1 MIFSKIAGVYGQE
14 RQPLS
19 LFPVPQQQTTTLFPR
34 SQFDSQTKVPTLNSW
49 GQCVWDAQQREY
61 EQQQRQQF
69 SDYEDCLEMDGDLEL
84 LDQDEAVERLVR
96 LHTVSDIIGYGA
108 ISAIP
113 MLIPK

>member
-34 SQFDSQTKVPTLNSW
+34 SPFDSQTKVPTLNSW
-49 GQCVWDAQQREY
+49 VQCGWDAQRREY
-61 EQQQRQQF
+61 EQRQQF
-69 SDYEDCLEMDGDLEL
+69 LDYEDCLEMDGDLEL

-96 LHTVSDIIGYGA
+96 LHTVSDIIGYGSCA
-108 ISAIP
+108 ISATP